1 MNTNCTVQTLPVT
14 KSPSELVVA
23 GILPA
28 DPYTNDKEYREFIRK
43 ICSMKSNQLATLEQ
57 NDIDDITHDEWNYD
71 ADAMKIWLD
80 HIYEIT
86 NNDPIFIRL
95 YLTAAG
101 TMLSEDAQIGLAVLI
116 SYDYFYDF
124 YTCVYTFKQKNDY
137 ISLVQKLLEKFKK
150 N

>member
-86 NNDPIFIRL
+86 NNDQIFIRL

-124 YTCVYTFKQKNDY
+124 YTCIYNFKHKNDY

>member
-23 GILPA
+23 GILPT

-86 NNDPIFIRL
+86 NNDQIFIRL

-124 YTCVYTFKQKNDY
+124 YQNLSKIQYKTDNFHL
-137 ISLVQKLLEKFKK
+137 ISIFLIESTIF
-150 N
+150 